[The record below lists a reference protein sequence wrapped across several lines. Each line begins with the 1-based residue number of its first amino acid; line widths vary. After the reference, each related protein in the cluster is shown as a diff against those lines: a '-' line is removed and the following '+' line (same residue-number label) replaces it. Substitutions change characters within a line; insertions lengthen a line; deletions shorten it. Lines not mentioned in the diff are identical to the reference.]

1 MMDIS
6 TLKLVEQNCVPC
18 RGRVPAVT
26 EAEMTELLMQL
37 PQWSVVQETADNGA
51 TIKMLR
57 RVFKFSSYTAALTFT
72 NQIAAL
78 AEEENH
84 HPAILLEWGKVT
96 VSWWTHTIDD
106 LHQNDFVGAAKTEQ
120 VYEMSGQ

>member
-1 MMDIS
+1 MMDRS
-6 TLKLVEQNCVPC
+6 MLNLVEQSCVPC

-26 EAEMTELLMQL
+26 DTEKTELLSQIS
-37 PQWSVVQETADNGA
+37 QWSVVQETADNGT

-106 LHQNDFVGAAKTEQ
+106 LHQNDFVGAAKTER
-120 VYEMSGQ
+120 VYDYM